1 MKKELS
7 LAVIVIAV
15 YMLVHSRK
23 IKTEG

>member
-7 LAVIVIAV
+7 LVVIVIAV